1 MLEVFFDPNLCLKS
15 AWNKQTNK
23 QINNMFSML
32 EVMFDPN
39 LCLKSAWNK
48 QTNKQ
53 TSKQIN
59 K

>member
-1 MLEVFFDPNLCLKS
+1 MLEVLFDPNLCLKS

-48 QTNKQ
+48 QTIKQ
-53 TSKQIN
+53 TN